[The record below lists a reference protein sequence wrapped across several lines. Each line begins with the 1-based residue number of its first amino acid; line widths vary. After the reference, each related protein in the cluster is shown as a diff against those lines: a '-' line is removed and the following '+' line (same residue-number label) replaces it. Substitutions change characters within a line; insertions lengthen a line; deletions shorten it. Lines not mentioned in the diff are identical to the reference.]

1 MTDLAYRATG
11 RFWAELAACGVT
23 DVVVSPGSRSAPLAI
38 TARSRGGLRVTVQ
51 LDERVGG
58 FCALGMAKASGRPV
72 ALVCTSGTA
81 AANYLPAVVEA
92 HHSGVPLVVCTADR
106 PPELRDAG
114 AGQTI
119 DQLKL
124 YGENVRWF
132 AETPCDLD
140 DPDYFA
146 RLAVRAATTAGA
158 GPNPGP
164 VHLNWP
170 FRKPLEPQGPVPQ
183 FEPTVGQPIESV
195 RPLVEADVDAMR
207 RLGGRLLVPSD
218 TVKSQVADV
227 DALRRLGGRRG
238 LIVAGA
244 LDVDDAGA
252 AAIVG
257 FAEAAG
263 WPVVADAGSQLRG
276 RGSLVLDGAE
286 WVLGRADLAPDVLV
300 RIGGPPSNRAVIDFV
315 AMCEAPDRL
324 LLDPRRRWED
334 PSFKWTAALASDPV
348 ALLGSAAPQMV
359 SADDAWAVAWTEAT
373 DDAWER
379 VGAVLG
385 SDFLLEPLL
394 AATLLRALP
403 PEVTVYASSSM
414 PVRDVTSFWPP
425 DALPRRVLVNR
436 GANGI
441 DGVVSSALG
450 AALAL
455 DQPVA
460 ALVGDVALLHDIGG
474 LLAASLSDI
483 DLTVVVPNNDGG
495 GIFSLLPV
503 SEGGSDVHFGELFHT
518 PHGVGLGKL
527 AAGLGV
533 NYHRTGQAD
542 DLVEAVAKASGVT
555 VIEVPIDHGT
565 AIKQRKQ
572 LADLVE

>member
-23 DVVVSPGSRSAPLAI
+23 DVVVSPGSRSTPLAVS
-38 TARSRGGLRVTVQ
+38 ARNQEGLRITVQ
-51 LDERVGG
+51 LDERVAG
-58 FCALGMAKASGRPV
+58 FCALGMAKASGRPT

-92 HHSGVPLVVCTADR
+92 HHSGVPLILCTADR

-114 AGQTI
+114 AGQAI
-119 DQLKL
+119 DQVKL
-124 YGENVRWF
+124 FGEHVRWY

-146 RLAVRAATTAGA
+146 RLAVRAATMAGA

-170 FRKPLEPQGPVPQ
+170 FRKPLEPQSPIPRL
-183 FEPTVGQPIESV
+183 EPTVGQPV
-195 RPLVEADVDAMR
+195 VPLRPLVADDVDAVR
-207 RLGGRLLVPSD
+207 RL
-218 TVKSQVADV
+218 A
-227 DALRRLGGRRG
+227 GRRG
-238 LIVAGA
+238 LIAAGA
-244 LDVDDAGA
+244 LDVDDAEAG
-252 AAIVG
+252 AIVA

-286 WVLGRADLAPDVLV
+286 WVLGRDDLAPEVLV
-300 RIGGPPSNRAVIDFV
+300 RIGGPPSNRAVINFI
-315 AMCEAPDRL
+315 ASCGAADRL
-324 LLDPRRRWED
+324 LVDPRRRWED
-334 PSFKWTAALASDPV
+334 PSFGWTVALASDPA
-348 ALLGSAAPQMV
+348 ALLSAATGQMA
-359 SADDAWAVAWTEAT
+359 SAGDAWAVAWIEAAA
-373 DDAWER
+373 DAWDR
-379 VGAVLG
+379 VEDVLDG
-385 SDFLLEPLL
+385 DGLLEPLL

-403 PEVTVYASSSM
+403 PETPLFASSSM

-425 DALPRRVLVNR
+425 DALPRRVLANR

-455 DQPVA
+455 GQPVA
-460 ALVGDVALLHDIGG
+460 ALVGDVAVLHDTGG
-474 LLAASLSDI
+474 LLAASRSDA

-503 SEGGSDVHFGELFHT
+503 ADGGPDVHFEELFHT
-518 PHGVGLGKL
+518 PHGTRLDDL
-527 AAGLGV
+527 SQGLGV
-533 NYHRTGQAD
+533 GYVRVESAD
-542 DLVEAVAKASGVT
+542 DLADAVAKAAGVT
-555 VIEVPIDHGT
+555 VVEVPIDHG
-565 AIKQRKQ
+565 AAMGQRRL
-572 LADLVE
+572 LADLSG

>member
-1 MTDLAYRATG
+1 MSDLAYRAAG
-11 RFWAELAACGVT
+11 RFWAELAGCGVT
-23 DVVVSPGSRSAPLAI
+23 DVVVSPGSRSTPLAVS
-38 TARSRGGLRVTVQ
+38 ARNQDGLRVTVL
-51 LDERVGG
+51 LDERVAG

-81 AANYLPAVVEA
+81 AANYLPSVVEA

-106 PPELRDAG
+106 PAELRDAG

-119 DQLKL
+119 DQVKL
-124 YGENVRWF
+124 YGDHVGWYSEV
-132 AETPCDLD
+132 PCDLD
-140 DPDYFA
+140 QPDYFA

-170 FRKPLEPQGPVPQ
+170 FRKPLEPRSPIPRLSA
-183 FEPTVGQPIESV
+183 TVGRPVVPV
-195 RPLVEADVDAMR
+195 RPLVDADVEALS
-207 RLGGRLLVPSD
+207 RLAGL
-218 TVKSQVADV
+218 
-227 DALRRLGGRRG
+227 RG
-238 LIVAGA
+238 LIVSGA
-244 LDVDDAGA
+244 LDVDDTGA

-263 WPVVADAGSQLRG
+263 WPVVADSGSQLRG
-276 RGSLVLDGAE
+276 RGPLVLDGAE
-286 WVLGRADLAPDVLV
+286 WVLGRADLAPDVLL
-300 RIGGPPSNRAVIDFV
+300 RLGGPPSNLAVIDFV
-315 AMCEAPDRL
+315 ESCPASDRL
-324 LLDPRRRWED
+324 LVDPRRRWED
-334 PSFKWTAALASDPV
+334 PSFGWTQALASDPV
-348 ALLGSAAPQMV
+348 ALLDAVSGRMG
-359 SADDAWAVAWTEAT
+359 SADDAWAAT
-373 DDAWER
+373 WIKAAADAWDGVED
-379 VGAVLG
+379 ALDS
-385 SDFLLEPLL
+385 SDLLEPLL

-403 PEVTVYASSSM
+403 PGVALYASSSM

-474 LLAASLSDI
+474 LLAASLSNA
-483 DLTVVVPNNDGG
+483 DLAVVVPNNNGG

-503 SEGGSDVHFGELFHT
+503 ADGGSEVHFEELFHT
-518 PHGVGLGKL
+518 SHGVDLADL

-533 NYHRTGQAD
+533 RHRRVAQAD
-542 DLVEAVAKASGVT
+542 ELADAVAKASGVT
-555 VIEVPIDHGT
+555 VIEVPIHHD
-565 AIKQRKQ
+565 AAMKQRRQ
-572 LADLVE
+572 LSDLTE

>member
-23 DVVVSPGSRSAPLAI
+23 DVVVSPGSRSTPLAVS
-38 TARSRGGLRVTVQ
+38 ARNQERLQVTVQ
-51 LDERVGG
+51 LDERVAG

-119 DQLKL
+119 DQVKL
-124 YGENVRWF
+124 YGDHVRWY
-132 AETPCDLD
+132 AETPCDFD
-140 DPDYFA
+140 DPGYFT
-146 RLAVRAATTAGA
+146 RLAVRAATAAGA

-170 FRKPLEPQGPVPQ
+170 FRKPLEPQGTVPR
-183 FEPTVGQPIESV
+183 FEPTVGQPIERV
-195 RPLVEADVDAMR
+195 RTFVEADVDA
-207 RLGGRLLVPSD
+207 
-218 TVKSQVADV
+218 
-227 DALRRLGGRRG
+227 LRPLGGRRG

-276 RGSLVLDGAE
+276 RGPLVLDGAE
-286 WVLGRADLAPDVLV
+286 GVLSRADLAPDVLV

-315 AMCEAPDRL
+315 ASCPAADRL
-324 LLDPRRRWED
+324 LIDPRRRWED
-334 PSFKWTAALASDPV
+334 PSFKWTTALASDPV
-348 ALLGSAAPQMV
+348 ALLGATAPLMA
-359 SADDAWAVAWTEAT
+359 SADDAWAVGWAEAA
-373 DDAWER
+373 DDAWGR
-379 VGAVLG
+379 VESVLG
-385 SDFLLEPLL
+385 SDVLLEPLL

-403 PEVTVYASSSM
+403 SEVAVYASSSM
-414 PVRDVTSFWPP
+414 PVRDVTSYWPP
-425 DALPRRVLVNR
+425 DTLPRRVLVNR

-460 ALVGDVALLHDIGG
+460 ALVGDVALLHDVGG
-474 LLAASLSDI
+474 LLAASLSDA

-495 GIFSLLPV
+495 GIFSLLPLAD
-503 SEGGSDVHFGELFHT
+503 GGSDIHFGELFHT
-518 PHGVGLGKL
+518 PHGVGFGKL
-527 AAGLGV
+527 AEGLGV
-533 NYHRTGQAD
+533 NYHRTGRAD
-542 DLVEAVAKASGVT
+542 DLVQAITKASGAT
-555 VIEVPIDHGT
+555 LIEVPIDHGT

>member
-23 DVVVSPGSRSAPLAI
+23 DVVVSPGSRSTPLAVA
-38 TARSRGGLRVTVQ
+38 ARNQEGLRVTVQ

-58 FCALGMAKASGRPV
+58 FFALGMAKASGRPV

-119 DQLKL
+119 DQVKL
-124 YGENVRWF
+124 YGDHVRWY
-132 AETPCDLD
+132 AETPCDFD

-158 GPNPGP
+158 GPDPGP

-170 FRKPLEPQGPVPQ
+170 FRKPLEPQGPVPRI
-183 FEPTVGQPIESV
+183 EAAVGRPVVPV
-195 RPLVEADVDAMR
+195 RPLVDADVDAVR
-207 RLGGRLLVPSD
+207 RL
-218 TVKSQVADV
+218 A
-227 DALRRLGGRRG
+227 GRRG

-244 LDVDDAGA
+244 LDVEDAGA
-252 AAIVG
+252 AAIVA
-257 FAEAAG
+257 FAEASG

-300 RIGGPPSNRAVIDFV
+300 RLGGPPSNRAVIDFV
-315 AMCEAPDRL
+315 ASCGAADRL
-324 LLDPRRRWED
+324 LVDTRRRWED
-334 PSFKWTAALASDPV
+334 PSFGWREALASDPV
-348 ALLGSAAPQMV
+348 AVLDRAAGQMDSAN
-359 SADDAWAVAWTEAT
+359 DAWAASWVEAAA
-373 DDAWER
+373 DAWER
-379 VGAVLG
+379 VEATLG
-385 SDFLLEPLL
+385 HDELFEPLL

-403 PEVTVYASSSM
+403 PEVPLYASSSM
-414 PVRDVTSFWPP
+414 PVRDITSFWPP
-425 DALPRRVLVNR
+425 DALSRRVLVNR

-441 DGVVSSALG
+441 DGVISSALG

-474 LLAASLSDI
+474 LLAASLSGA

-503 SEGGSDVHFGELFHT
+503 ADGGSDVHFEELFHT
-518 PHGVGLGKL
+518 AHGVSLGDL
-527 AAGLGV
+527 AKGLGV
-533 NYHRTGQAD
+533 HYHEAEQAD
-542 DLVEAVAKASGVT
+542 DLAEGVAKATGVT
-555 VIEVPIDHGT
+555 VIEVPIDHEV
-565 AIKQRKQ
+565 AMSQRKL
-572 LADLVE
+572 LADLST

>member
-11 RFWAELAACGVT
+11 RFWAELAASGVT
-23 DVVVSPGSRSAPLAI
+23 DVVVSPGSRSTPMAVA
-38 TARSRGGLRVTVQ
+38 ARNQDGLRITVL
-51 LDERVGG
+51 LDERVAG
-58 FCALGMAKASGRPV
+58 FGALGMAKASGRPV

-106 PPELRDAG
+106 PPEHRDAG

-119 DQLKL
+119 DQVKL
-124 YGENVRWF
+124 YGDHVRWY
-132 AETPCDLD
+132 AEAPCDLD
-140 DPDYFA
+140 QPDYFA

-158 GPNPGP
+158 GPDPGP

-170 FRKPLEPQGPVPQ
+170 FRKPLEPQGPIPRSSS
-183 FEPTVGQPIESV
+183 TVGRPVVPV
-195 RPLVEADVDAMR
+195 RPLVDADVEAVS
-207 RLGGRLLVPSD
+207 RL
-218 TVKSQVADV
+218 A
-227 DALRRLGGRRG
+227 GRRG
-238 LIVAGA
+238 LIVSGA
-244 LDVDDAGA
+244 LEVDDAGA

-276 RGSLVLDGAE
+276 RGPLVLDGAE

-300 RIGGPPSNRAVIDFV
+300 RLGGPPSNRAVIDFV
-315 AMCEAPDRL
+315 ESCPAPDRL
-324 LLDPRRRWED
+324 LVDPRRRWED
-334 PSFKWTAALASDPV
+334 PSFGWTQSLASDPA
-348 ALLGSAAPQMV
+348 ALLGAASAQV
-359 SADDAWAVAWTEAT
+359 GSADGAWAASWIEAAYDAWNGVEEA
-373 DDAWER
+373 
-379 VGAVLG
+379 LG
-385 SDFLLEPLL
+385 SADMLEPLL
-394 AATLLRALP
+394 AATLLRALS
-403 PEVTVYASSSM
+403 PEVALYASSSM
-414 PVRDVTSFWPP
+414 PVRDAASFWPP

-474 LLAASLSDI
+474 LLAAALADV

-503 SEGGSDVHFGELFHT
+503 ADGGPEVHFEELFHT
-518 PHGVGLGKL
+518 PHGVSLRDL
-527 AAGLGV
+527 ANGLGV
-533 NYHRTGQAD
+533 RHCRVEQAD
-542 DLVEAVAKASGVT
+542 ELADAVAQASGVT
-555 VIEVPIDHGT
+555 VIEVPIDRD
-565 AIKQRKQ
+565 AAMKQRRQ
-572 LADLVE
+572 LSDLAE

>member
-11 RFWAELAACGVT
+11 RFWAELAGCGVT
-23 DVVVSPGSRSAPLAI
+23 DVVVSPGSRSAPLAVS
-38 TARSRGGLRVTVQ
+38 ARNQEGMRVTVQ
-51 LDERVGG
+51 LDERVAG

-124 YGENVRWF
+124 YGDHVRWF
-132 AETPCDLD
+132 AELPCDVD
-140 DPDYFA
+140 EPDYFA
-146 RLAVRAATTAGA
+146 RVAVRAATMAGA
-158 GPNPGP
+158 GPDPGP

-170 FRKPLEPQGPVPQ
+170 FRKPLEPQGPVPR
-183 FEPTVGQPIESV
+183 FEPTVGKPIERV
-195 RPLVEADVDAMR
+195 RSFVEAE
-207 RLGGRLLVPSD
+207 
-218 TVKSQVADV
+218 V
-227 DALRRLGGRRG
+227 DALRPLGGRRG

-244 LDVDDAGA
+244 LDVDDDGA

-276 RGSLVLDGAE
+276 RGPLVLDGAE
-286 WVLGRADLAPDVLV
+286 GVLRRADLAPDVLV

-315 AMCEAPDRL
+315 ASCPAADRL
-324 LLDPRRRWED
+324 LIDPRRRWED
-334 PSFKWTAALASDPV
+334 PSFKWTTALVSDPV
-348 ALLGSAAPQMV
+348 SLLGSAAPLMA
-359 SADDAWAVAWTEAT
+359 SADDAWAVAWAEAA

-379 VGAVLG
+379 VEAVLHG
-385 SDFLLEPLL
+385 MGGLRSIKNAYGQTAQFDDEWGLLEPLL

-403 PEVTVYASSSM
+403 SEVAVYASSSM
-414 PVRDVTSFWPP
+414 PVRDATSFWPP

-474 LLAASLSDI
+474 LLAASLSDA

-503 SEGGSDVHFGELFHT
+503 AGGGSDVHFGELFHT

-533 NYHRTGQAD
+533 NYHRTGQPD
-542 DLVEAVAKASGVT
+542 DLVETVTKATGVT
-555 VIEVPIDHGT
+555 VVEVPIDHGT
-565 AIKQRKQ
+565 AMRQRKQ
-572 LADLVE
+572 LADLSE

>member
-1 MTDLAYRATG
+1 MSDLAYQATG

-23 DVVVSPGSRSAPLAI
+23 DVVVSPGSRSAPLAVS
-38 TARSRGGLRVTVQ
+38 ARNQERLRVTVQ
-51 LDERVGG
+51 LDERVAG

-106 PPELRDAG
+106 PAELRDAG

-119 DQLKL
+119 DQVKL
-124 YGENVRWF
+124 YGEHVRWY
-132 AETPCDLD
+132 AEAPCDFD

-146 RLAVRAATTAGA
+146 RLAVRAATMAGD
-158 GPNPGP
+158 GPDPGP

-170 FRKPLEPQGPVPQ
+170 FRKPLEPQGPIGRHVATAGCP
-183 FEPTVGQPIESV
+183 VASV
-195 RPLVEADVDAMR
+195 RPLVEADVDTVR
-207 RLGGRLLVPSD
+207 RL
-218 TVKSQVADV
+218 A
-227 DALRRLGGRRG
+227 GRRG

-276 RGSLVLDGAE
+276 RGPMVLDGAE

-315 AMCEAPDRL
+315 ASCGATDRL
-324 LLDPRRRWED
+324 LVDPRRRWED
-334 PSFKWTAALASDPV
+334 PSFKWTTALASDPV
-348 ALLGSAAPQMV
+348 ALLGSAAAQMSSANGAWSV
-359 SADDAWAVAWTEAT
+359 TWTEAADDAW
-373 DDAWER
+373 DR
-379 VGAVLG
+379 VDPALG
-385 SDFLLEPLL
+385 PDGLLEPLL

-403 PEVTVYASSSM
+403 PEVPLYASSSM

-450 AALAL
+450 ASLVL
-455 DQPVA
+455 DQPVV

-474 LLAASLSDI
+474 LLAASLSDA

-503 SEGGSDVHFGELFHT
+503 ADVGPDVHFGELFHT

-533 NYHRTGQAD
+533 DYHRTGRAD

-555 VIEVPIDHGT
+555 LIEVPIDHGT
-565 AIKQRKQ
+565 AIKQRKL
-572 LADLVE
+572 LADLAE

>member
-23 DVVVSPGSRSAPLAI
+23 DVVVSPGSRSAPLAVS
-38 TARSRGGLRVTVQ
+38 ARNQEGLRVTVQ
-51 LDERVGG
+51 LDERVAG

-81 AANYLPAVVEA
+81 AANYFPAVVEA

-124 YGENVRWF
+124 YGDHVRWF
-132 AETPCDLD
+132 AEMPCDVD
-140 DPDYFA
+140 EPDYFA
-146 RLAVRAATTAGA
+146 RVAVRAATMSGT

-170 FRKPLEPQGPVPQ
+170 FRKPLEPQGPLDR
-183 FEPTVGQPIESV
+183 FEPTVGRPIEPI
-195 RPLVEADVDAMR
+195 RPLFEADVDAV
-207 RLGGRLLVPSD
+207 GRL
-218 TVKSQVADV
+218 A
-227 DALRRLGGRRG
+227 GRRG

-244 LDVDDAGA
+244 LDVDDTEAE
-252 AAIVG
+252 AIVG
-257 FAEAAG
+257 FAEASG

-276 RGSLVLDGAE
+276 RSPLVLDGTE
-286 WVLGRADLAPDVLV
+286 WVLGDSGLSPDVLV
-300 RIGGPPSNRAVIDFV
+300 RIGGPPSNRMVIDFV
-315 AMCEAPDRL
+315 EACGAVDRL
-324 LLDPRRRWED
+324 LVDPRRRWED
-334 PSFKWTAALASDPV
+334 PSSGWTAALASDP
-348 ALLGSAAPQMV
+348 ATLLGAAADWMT
-359 SADDAWAVAWTEAT
+359 STDDAWAVAWVEAAS
-373 DDAWER
+373 DAWDR
-379 VGAVLG
+379 VETVLNGA
-385 SDFLLEPLL
+385 DLLEPLL
-394 AATLLRALP
+394 AATLLRSLA
-403 PEVTVYASSSM
+403 PEVLLYASSSM
-414 PVRDVTSFWPP
+414 PVRDATSFWPP

-474 LLAASLSDI
+474 LLAASLSDV

-503 SEGGSDVHFGELFHT
+503 AEGGSDVHFGELFHT

-533 NYHRTGQAD
+533 SYHRTGQAD
-542 DLVEAVAKASGVT
+542 DLVETVNKATGVT
-555 VIEVPIDHGT
+555 VVEVPIDHGT
-565 AIKQRKQ
+565 AMRQRKQ
-572 LADLVE
+572 LAELAE

>member
-1 MTDLAYRATG
+1 MTDLAYQATG

-23 DVVVSPGSRSAPLAI
+23 DVVVSPGSRSTPLAVS
-38 TARSRGGLRVTVQ
+38 ARNQEGLRITVQ
-51 LDERVGG
+51 LDERVAG

-119 DQLKL
+119 DQVKL
-124 YGENVRWF
+124 YGDHVRWY
-132 AETPCDLD
+132 AETPCDFD
-140 DPDYFA
+140 DPGYFA
-146 RLAVRAATTAGA
+146 RLAVRAATMAGA
-158 GPNPGP
+158 GPDPGP

-170 FRKPLEPQGPVPQ
+170 FRKPLEPQGPVPE
-183 FEPTVGQPIESV
+183 FNSTVGRPPAPV
-195 RPLVEADVDAMR
+195 RPLVETDIE
-207 RLGGRLLVPSD
+207 
-218 TVKSQVADV
+218 
-227 DALRRLGGRRG
+227 ALRGMAGRRG

-286 WVLGRADLAPDVLV
+286 GVLGRADLAPDVLV
-300 RIGGPPSNRAVIDFV
+300 RIGGSPSNRAVIDFV
-315 AMCEAPDRL
+315 DTCPASDRL
-324 LLDPRRRWED
+324 LMDPRRRWED
-334 PSFKWTAALASDPV
+334 PSFGWTAALASDPAV
-348 ALLGSAAPQMV
+348 LLGAAAGQMTSAE
-359 SADDAWAVAWTEAT
+359 DAWAVDWIEAAA
-373 DDAWER
+373 DAWDRTE
-379 VGAVLG
+379 AVLG
-385 SDFLLEPLL
+385 SDDLLEPLL

-403 PEVTVYASSSM
+403 SEVAVYASSSM

-450 AALAL
+450 ASLAL
-455 DQPVA
+455 GQPVA

-474 LLAASLSDI
+474 LLAASLTDA

-503 SEGGSDVHFGELFHT
+503 AEGGSDVHFGELFHT
-518 PHGVGLGKL
+518 PHGVGFGKL
-527 AAGLGV
+527 AEGLGV

-542 DLVEAVAKASGVT
+542 DLAETVTKASGVT
-555 VIEVPIDHGT
+555 LIEVPVDHGT

-572 LADLVE
+572 LADLAE

>member
-1 MTDLAYRATG
+1 MTDLAYLATG

-23 DVVVSPGSRSAPLAI
+23 DVVVSPGSRSTPLAV
-38 TARSRGGLRVTVQ
+38 TARNQEGFRVTVQ
-51 LDERVGG
+51 LDERVAG

-81 AANYLPAVVEA
+81 AANILPAVVEA

-119 DQLKL
+119 DQIKL
-124 YGENVRWF
+124 YGDHVRWF
-132 AETPCDLD
+132 AETPCDVD
-140 DPDYFA
+140 ESDYFA
-146 RLAVRAATTAGA
+146 RLAVRAATIAGA

-170 FRKPLEPQGPVPQ
+170 FRKPLEPQGPIPRIAAAVGRPV
-183 FEPTVGQPIESV
+183 EPV
-195 RPLVEADVDAMR
+195 RPLVEADVDAVR
-207 RLGGRLLVPSD
+207 RL
-218 TVKSQVADV
+218 A
-227 DALRRLGGRRG
+227 GRRG
-238 LIVAGA
+238 LIVSGA

-257 FAEAAG
+257 FAVAAG

-286 WVLGRADLAPDVLV
+286 WSLGRANLAPDVLV

-315 AMCEAPDRL
+315 ASCGAADQL
-324 LLDPRRRWED
+324 LVDPRRRWED
-334 PSFKWTAALASDPV
+334 PSFGWTEALASDPV
-348 ALLGSAAPQMV
+348 ALLGAAAGQMA
-359 SADDAWAVAWTEAT
+359 STDDAWAVSWIEAAADGWDQVET
-373 DDAWER
+373 ALEAD
-379 VGAVLG
+379 G
-385 SDFLLEPLL
+385 LLEPRL

-403 PEVTVYASSSM
+403 PETALYASSSM

-441 DGVVSSALG
+441 DGVISSAMG

-455 DQPVA
+455 GQPAA

-474 LLAASLSDI
+474 LLAASLSGA

-503 SEGGSDVHFGELFHT
+503 ANCGSDIHFEELFHT
-518 PHGVGLGKL
+518 PHGVSLGDL
-527 AAGLGV
+527 TIGLGV
-533 NYHRTGQAD
+533 RYDQ
-542 DLVEAVAKASGVT
+542 VEHASELAETAAKASGVT
-555 VIEVPIDHGT
+555 VIEVPIDHD
-565 AIKQRKQ
+565 AAMKQRQQ
-572 LADLVE
+572 LADLTE

>member
-11 RFWAELAACGVT
+11 RFWAELAASGVT
-23 DVVVSPGSRSAPLAI
+23 DVVVSPGSRSTPMAVA
-38 TARSRGGLRVTVQ
+38 ARNQDGLRITVL
-51 LDERVGG
+51 LDERVAG
-58 FCALGMAKASGRPV
+58 FGALGMAKASGRPV

-106 PPELRDAG
+106 PPEHRDAG

-119 DQLKL
+119 DQVKL
-124 YGENVRWF
+124 YGDHVRWY
-132 AETPCDLD
+132 AEAPCDLD
-140 DPDYFA
+140 QPDYFA

-158 GPNPGP
+158 GPDPGP

-170 FRKPLEPQGPVPQ
+170 FRKPLEPQGPIPRSSS
-183 FEPTVGQPIESV
+183 TVGRPVVPV
-195 RPLVEADVDAMR
+195 RPLVDADVEAVS
-207 RLGGRLLVPSD
+207 RL
-218 TVKSQVADV
+218 A
-227 DALRRLGGRRG
+227 GRRG
-238 LIVAGA
+238 LIVSGA

-252 AAIVG
+252 VAIVG

-276 RGSLVLDGAE
+276 RGPLVLDGAE

-300 RIGGPPSNRAVIDFV
+300 RLGGPPSNRAVIDFV
-315 AMCEAPDRL
+315 ESCPAPDRL
-324 LLDPRRRWED
+324 LVDPRRRWED
-334 PSFKWTAALASDPV
+334 PSFGWTQSLASDPA
-348 ALLGSAAPQMV
+348 ALLGAASAQV
-359 SADDAWAVAWTEAT
+359 GSADGAWAASWIEAAYDAWNGVEEA
-373 DDAWER
+373 
-379 VGAVLG
+379 LG
-385 SDFLLEPLL
+385 SADMLEPLL
-394 AATLLRALP
+394 AAALLRALP
-403 PEVTVYASSSM
+403 PEVALYASSSM
-414 PVRDVTSFWPP
+414 PVRDAASFWPP

-474 LLAASLSDI
+474 LLAAALADV

-503 SEGGSDVHFGELFHT
+503 ADGGPEVHFEELFHT
-518 PHGVGLGKL
+518 PHGVSLRDL
-527 AAGLGV
+527 ANGLGV
-533 NYHRTGQAD
+533 RHCRVEQAAELAD
-542 DLVEAVAKASGVT
+542 AVTKASGVT
-555 VIEVPIDHGT
+555 VIEVPIDHD
-565 AIKQRKQ
+565 AAMKQRRQ
-572 LADLVE
+572 LSDLAE

>member
-11 RFWAELAACGVT
+11 RFWAELTACGVT
-23 DVVVSPGSRSAPLAI
+23 DVVVSPGSRSTPLAV
-38 TARSRGGLRVTVQ
+38 TARNQEGLRVTVQ
-51 LDERVGG
+51 LDERVAG

-72 ALVCTSGTA
+72 AVVCTSGTA
-81 AANYLPAVVEA
+81 AANLLPAVVEA

-119 DQLKL
+119 DQVKL
-124 YGENVRWF
+124 YGDRVRWY
-132 AETPCDLD
+132 AETPCDFD

-146 RLAVRAATTAGA
+146 RLAVRAATAAGA

-170 FRKPLEPQGPVPQ
+170 FRKPLEPQGPISRIGAS
-183 FEPTVGQPIESV
+183 VGQPVVPV
-195 RPLVEADVDAMR
+195 RPLVEADVDAVR
-207 RLGGRLLVPSD
+207 RL
-218 TVKSQVADV
+218 A
-227 DALRRLGGRRG
+227 GRRG
-238 LIVAGA
+238 LIVSGA

-286 WVLGRADLAPDVLV
+286 WVLGRGDLLPDVLV

-315 AMCEAPDRL
+315 ESCGAAHRL
-324 LLDPRRRWED
+324 LVDPRRRWED
-334 PSFKWTAALASDPV
+334 PSFGWTEALASDPA
-348 ALLGSAAPQMV
+348 ALLGATAGQMA
-359 SADDAWAVAWTEAT
+359 SADDAWAVSWVEAAA
-373 DDAWER
+373 DAWDRME
-379 VGAVLG
+379 AALG
-385 SDFLLEPLL
+385 HDEVFEPRL
-394 AATLLRALP
+394 AATLLRAVP
-403 PEVTVYASSSM
+403 PEVPLYASSSM

-455 DQPVA
+455 GQPVA

-474 LLAASLSDI
+474 LLAASLSGA

-495 GIFSLLPV
+495 GIFSLLPLAN
-503 SEGGSDVHFGELFHT
+503 GGPDVHFEELFHT
-518 PHGVGLGKL
+518 PHGVSLGDL
-527 AAGLGV
+527 ANGLGV
-533 NYHRTGQAD
+533 HHHQVEEAD
-542 DLVEAVAKASGVT
+542 ELADAVAKASGVT
-555 VIEVPIDHGT
+555 VIEVPIDHD
-565 AIKQRKQ
+565 AAMKQRQQ
-572 LADLVE
+572 LADLTG

>member
-1 MTDLAYRATG
+1 MTDLAYQATG

-38 TARSRGGLRVTVQ
+38 TARSHGGLRVTVQ

-114 AGQTI
+114 AGQAI

-124 YGENVRWF
+124 YGEHVRWF

-158 GPNPGP
+158 GPDPGP

-170 FRKPLEPQGPVPQ
+170 FRKPLEPQGPVPR
-183 FEPTVGQPIESV
+183 FEPTVGQPTESV
-195 RPLVEADVDAMR
+195 RPLVEADVDA
-207 RLGGRLLVPSD
+207 
-218 TVKSQVADV
+218 
-227 DALRRLGGRRG
+227 LRRLGGSRG

-276 RGSLVLDGAE
+276 RGSMVLNGAE
-286 WVLGRADLAPDVLV
+286 WVLDRADLAPDVLV

-315 AMCEAPDRL
+315 AMCGAADRL
-324 LLDPRRRWED
+324 LVDPRRRWED

-348 ALLGSAAPQMV
+348 ALLGSAAPAMA

-379 VGAVLG
+379 VEAALG
-385 SDFLLEPLL
+385 PDDLLEPLL
-394 AATLLRALP
+394 AATLLQTLP
-403 PEVTVYASSSM
+403 PEVAVYASSSM
-414 PVRDVTSFWPP
+414 PVRDLTSYWPP

-450 AALAL
+450 TALAF
-455 DQPVA
+455 DQPAA

-474 LLAASLSDI
+474 LLAASLSDV

-503 SEGGSDVHFGELFHT
+503 AEGSSDVHFGELFHT

-572 LADLVE
+572 LADLAE

>member
-23 DVVVSPGSRSAPLAI
+23 DVVVSPGSRSAPLAVS
-38 TARSRGGLRVTVQ
+38 ARNQEGLQVTVQ

-119 DQLKL
+119 DQVEL
-124 YGENVRWF
+124 YGDHVRWF
-132 AETPCDLD
+132 VETPCDLD

-195 RPLVEADVDAMR
+195 RPLVEADVDA
-207 RLGGRLLVPSD
+207 
-218 TVKSQVADV
+218 
-227 DALRRLGGRRG
+227 LRRLSGRRG

-244 LDVDDAGA
+244 LDVDDVGA

-286 WVLGRADLAPDVLV
+286 WVLGRAGLTPDVLV
-300 RIGGPPSNRAVIDFV
+300 RIGGPPSNREVIDFV

-348 ALLGSAAPQMV
+348 ALLGTAAPLMA
-359 SADDAWAVAWTEAT
+359 SADDAWAVGWTEAS
-373 DDAWER
+373 DHAWER

-450 AALAL
+450 AALVL

-474 LLAASLSDI
+474 LLAASLSDV

-503 SEGGSDVHFGELFHT
+503 AEGSSDVHFGELFHT

-565 AIKQRKQ
+565 AINQRKQ
-572 LADLVE
+572 LADLAE

>member
-23 DVVVSPGSRSAPLAI
+23 DVVVSPGSRSTPLAV
-38 TARSRGGLRVTVQ
+38 TARNQEGLRVTVQ
-51 LDERVGG
+51 LDERVAG

-72 ALVCTSGTA
+72 AVVCTSGTA
-81 AANYLPAVVEA
+81 AANLLPAVVEA

-119 DQLKL
+119 DQVKL
-124 YGENVRWF
+124 YGDQVRWY
-132 AETPCDLD
+132 AETPCDFD

-146 RLAVRAATTAGA
+146 RLAVRAATMAGA
-158 GPNPGP
+158 GPNLGP

-170 FRKPLEPQGPVPQ
+170 FRKPLEPQDPIPRFDASVGEPV
-183 FEPTVGQPIESV
+183 VPI
-195 RPLVEADVDAMR
+195 RPLVEADVDAVS
-207 RLGGRLLVPSD
+207 RLV
-218 TVKSQVADV
+218 
-227 DALRRLGGRRG
+227 GRRG
-238 LIVAGA
+238 LIVSGA
-244 LDVDDAGA
+244 LDVDDAGV

-263 WPVVADAGSQLRG
+263 WPLVADAGSQLRG
-276 RGSLVLDGAE
+276 RGPMVLDGAE
-286 WVLGRADLAPDVLV
+286 WVLGRADFAPDVLV
-300 RIGGPPSNRAVIDFV
+300 RLGGPPSNRAVIEFV
-315 AMCEAPDRL
+315 ESCTAPDRL
-324 LLDPRRRWED
+324 LVDPRRRWED
-334 PSFKWTAALASDPV
+334 PSFGWTAALASDPV
-348 ALLGSAAPQMV
+348 ALLGAAAGQMASAN
-359 SADDAWAVAWTEAT
+359 DAWAVSWIEAT
-373 DDAWER
+373 ADAWDR
-379 VGAVLG
+379 VETALG
-385 SDFLLEPLL
+385 HDELLEPRL
-394 AATLLRALP
+394 AATLLRAVP
-403 PEVTVYASSSM
+403 PEVPLYASSSM

-455 DQPVA
+455 DQPTA

-474 LLAASLSDI
+474 LLAASLSGA

-503 SEGGSDVHFGELFHT
+503 ADGGSDVHFEELFHT
-518 PHGVGLGKL
+518 PHGVSLVDL
-527 AAGLGV
+527 ANGLGV
-533 NYHRTGQAD
+533 HYYQVEEAD
-542 DLVEAVAKASGVT
+542 ELADAVAKASGVT
-555 VIEVPIDHGT
+555 VIEVPIDHG
-565 AIKQRKQ
+565 AALKQRKQ
-572 LADLVE
+572 LADLTE

>member
-23 DVVVSPGSRSAPLAI
+23 DVVVSPGSRSTPLAVS
-38 TARSRGGLRVTVQ
+38 ARNQERLQVTVQ
-51 LDERVGG
+51 LDERVAG

-119 DQLKL
+119 DQVKL
-124 YGENVRWF
+124 YGDHVRWY
-132 AETPCDLD
+132 AETPCDFD
-140 DPDYFA
+140 DPGYFA

-170 FRKPLEPQGPVPQ
+170 FRKPLEPQGPVLR
-183 FEPTVGQPIESV
+183 FEPIVGQPIESV
-195 RPLVEADVDAMR
+195 RPLVEADVDALR
-207 RLGGRLLVPSD
+207 GLAGG
-218 TVKSQVADV
+218 
-227 DALRRLGGRRG
+227 RG

-263 WPVVADAGSQLRG
+263 WPIVADAGSQLRG
-276 RGSLVLDGAE
+276 RGPLVLDGADG
-286 WVLGRADLAPDVLV
+286 VLGRSDLAPDVLV

-315 AMCEAPDRL
+315 AKCGATDRL
-324 LLDPRRRWED
+324 LVDPRRRWED
-334 PSFKWTAALASDPV
+334 PSFGWTAALASDPA
-348 ALLGSAAPQMV
+348 ALLGAAAPQMTSV
-359 SADDAWAVAWTEAT
+359 DDVWAVDWVEAAADAWDRVEAALGP
-373 DDAWER
+373 DD
-379 VGAVLG
+379 
-385 SDFLLEPLL
+385 LLEPLL
-394 AATLLRALP
+394 AVTLLRALP
-403 PEVTVYASSSM
+403 PEVAVYASSSM

-450 AALAL
+450 ASLAL
-455 DQPVA
+455 DQTVV

-474 LLAASLSDI
+474 LLAASLSDA

-503 SEGGSDVHFGELFHT
+503 AEGGSDVHFGELFHT

-527 AAGLGV
+527 AEGLGV
-533 NYHRTGQAD
+533 SYHRTGQAD
-542 DLVEAVAKASGVT
+542 DLVEAVTKASGVT
-555 VIEVPIDHGT
+555 LIEVPIDHGT

-572 LADLVE
+572 LADLAE

>member
-23 DVVVSPGSRSAPLAI
+23 DVVVSPGSRSAPLAVS
-38 TARSRGGLRVTVQ
+38 ARNQEGLRVMVQ
-51 LDERVGG
+51 LDERVAG

-106 PPELRDAG
+106 PPELRDTG

-124 YGENVRWF
+124 YGDHVRWF
-132 AETPCDLD
+132 AEMPCDVD
-140 DPDYFA
+140 EPDYFA
-146 RLAVRAATTAGA
+146 RVAVRAATMARA
-158 GPNPGP
+158 GPDPGP
-164 VHLNWP
+164 AHLNWP
-170 FRKPLEPQGPVPQ
+170 FRKPLEPQGPVHR
-183 FEPTVGQPIESV
+183 FEPTVGRPIEPI
-195 RPLVEADVDAMR
+195 RPLFEADVDAV
-207 RLGGRLLVPSD
+207 GRL
-218 TVKSQVADV
+218 A
-227 DALRRLGGRRG
+227 GRRG
-238 LIVAGA
+238 IIVAGA
-244 LDVDDAGA
+244 LDVDDTEAE
-252 AAIVG
+252 AIVG
-257 FAEAAG
+257 FAEASG

-276 RGSLVLDGAE
+276 RSPLVLDGAE
-286 WVLGRADLAPDVLV
+286 WVLGDSGRSPDVLV
-300 RIGGPPSNRAVIDFV
+300 RIGGPPSNRIVIDFV
-315 AMCEAPDRL
+315 AACGAADRL
-324 LLDPRRRWED
+324 LVDPRRRWED
-334 PSFKWTAALASDPV
+334 PSFGWTAALASHPA
-348 ALLGSAAPQMV
+348 ALLGAAADWMT
-359 SADDAWAVAWTEAT
+359 STDDAWAVAWVEAAS
-373 DDAWER
+373 DAWDR
-379 VGAVLG
+379 VETVLNGA
-385 SDFLLEPLL
+385 DLLEPLL
-394 AATLLRALP
+394 AATLLRSMP
-403 PEVTVYASSSM
+403 PEVLLYASSSM
-414 PVRDVTSFWPP
+414 PVRDATSFWPP
-425 DALPRRVLVNR
+425 DALPRRVSVNR

-474 LLAASLSDI
+474 LLAASLSDV

-503 SEGGSDVHFGELFHT
+503 AEGGSDVHFGELFHT

-542 DLVEAVAKASGVT
+542 DLIETVNKATGVT
-555 VIEVPIDHGT
+555 VVEVPVDHGT
-565 AIKQRKQ
+565 AMRQRKQ
-572 LADLVE
+572 LADLAE

>member
-23 DVVVSPGSRSAPLAI
+23 DVVVSPGSRSTPLAV
-38 TARSRGGLRVTVQ
+38 TARNQGGLLVTVQ
-51 LDERVGG
+51 LDERVAG

-81 AANYLPAVVEA
+81 AANLLPAVVEA
-92 HHSGVPLVVCTADR
+92 HHGGVPLVVCTADR

-119 DQLKL
+119 DQVKL
-124 YGENVRWF
+124 YGDHVRWF
-132 AETPCDLD
+132 AEMPCDFD

-146 RLAVRAATTAGA
+146 RLAVRAATAAGA

-170 FRKPLEPQGPVPQ
+170 FRKPLEPQGPVPR
-183 FEPTVGQPIESV
+183 FGALVGRPVVPV
-195 RPLVEADVDAMR
+195 RPLVEADVNTMS
-207 RLGGRLLVPSD
+207 RL
-218 TVKSQVADV
+218 A
-227 DALRRLGGRRG
+227 GRRG
-238 LIVAGA
+238 LIVSGA
-244 LDVDDAGA
+244 LDTDEAGA

-300 RIGGPPSNRAVIDFV
+300 RIGGPPSNRAVVDFV
-315 AMCEAPDRL
+315 ASCGAADRL
-324 LLDPRRRWED
+324 LVDPRRRWED
-334 PSFKWTAALASDPV
+334 PSFGWTEALASDPV
-348 ALLGSAAPQMV
+348 ALLSAAAGQMA
-359 SADDAWAVAWTEAT
+359 SANDAWAVSWIEAAA
-373 DDAWER
+373 DAWDR
-379 VGAVLG
+379 VETALG
-385 SDFLLEPLL
+385 SGDLLEPLL

-403 PEVTVYASSSM
+403 PEVALYASSSM
-414 PVRDVTSFWPP
+414 PVRDVTSFWPS
-425 DALPRRVLVNR
+425 DALPRQVLVNR

-455 DQPVA
+455 GQPVA

-474 LLAASLSDI
+474 LLAASLSGA
-483 DLTVVVPNNDGG
+483 DLTVVVPNNNGG

-503 SEGGSDVHFGELFHT
+503 ADSGSDVHFEELFHT
-518 PHGVGLGKL
+518 PHGVSLGDL
-527 AAGLGV
+527 ANGLGV
-533 NYHRTGQAD
+533 NFHRVEQAD
-542 DLVEAVAKASGVT
+542 DLADAVAEASGVT
-555 VIEVPIDHGT
+555 VIEVPIDHD
-565 AIKQRKQ
+565 AAMKQRKQ
-572 LADLVE
+572 LCDLTE

>member
-23 DVVVSPGSRSAPLAI
+23 DVVVSPGSRSTPLAVS
-38 TARSRGGLRVTVQ
+38 ARNQEGLRVTVQ

-92 HHSGVPLVVCTADR
+92 YHSGVPLVVCTADR
-106 PPELRDAG
+106 PPEHRDAG

-119 DQLKL
+119 DQVKL
-124 YGENVRWF
+124 YGNHVRWY
-132 AETPCDLD
+132 AEAPCDLD
-140 DPDYFA
+140 VPDYFA

-170 FRKPLEPQGPVPQ
+170 FRKPLEPQGPIPRMSS
-183 FEPTVGQPIESV
+183 TVGRPVVPV
-195 RPLVEADVDAMR
+195 RPLFDADVEAVS
-207 RLGGRLLVPSD
+207 RL
-218 TVKSQVADV
+218 A
-227 DALRRLGGRRG
+227 GRRG
-238 LIVAGA
+238 LIVSGA

-276 RGSLVLDGAE
+276 RGPLVLDGAE
-286 WVLGRADLAPDVLV
+286 WVVGLADLAPDVLV
-300 RIGGPPSNRAVIDFV
+300 RIGGPPSNRAVIEFMESCP
-315 AMCEAPDRL
+315 ASDRL
-324 LLDPRRRWED
+324 LVDPRRRWED
-334 PSFKWTAALASDPV
+334 PSFGWTQALASDPV
-348 ALLGSAAPQMV
+348 ALLGAASAQMG
-359 SADDAWAVAWTEAT
+359 SADDAWAVSWIEAA
-373 DDAWER
+373 DDAWDR
-379 VGAVLG
+379 VEDALV
-385 SDFLLEPLL
+385 SADLLEPLL
-394 AATLLRALP
+394 AATLLRTLP
-403 PEVTVYASSSM
+403 PEVALYASSSM

-425 DALPRRVLVNR
+425 DALPRRVMVNR

-474 LLAASLSDI
+474 LLVAALADA
-483 DLTVVVPNNDGG
+483 DLALVVPNNDGG

-503 SEGGSDVHFGELFHT
+503 ADGGSEVHFEELFHT
-518 PHGVGLGKL
+518 SHGVDL
-527 AAGLGV
+527 ADLANGLGV
-533 NYHRTGQAD
+533 HHRRVEQAD
-542 DLVEAVAKASGVT
+542 ELADAVAKASGVA
-555 VIEVPIDHGT
+555 VIEVPIDHD
-565 AIKQRKQ
+565 AAMKQRQQ
-572 LADLVE
+572 LSDLTE

>member
-1 MTDLAYRATG
+1 MTDLSYRATG

-23 DVVVSPGSRSAPLAI
+23 DVVASPGSRSTPLAVA
-38 TARSRGGLRVTVQ
+38 ARNQEGLRVTVQ
-51 LDERVGG
+51 LDERVAG
-58 FCALGMAKASGRPV
+58 FCALGMAKASDRPV

-119 DQLKL
+119 DQVKL
-124 YGENVRWF
+124 YGDHVRWY
-132 AETPCDLD
+132 AETPCDFD

-146 RLAVRAATTAGA
+146 RLAVRAAAVAGA

-170 FRKPLEPQGPVPQ
+170 FRKPLEPQHPIPR
-183 FEPTVGQPIESV
+183 FEAGIGQPAVPV
-195 RPLVEADVDAMR
+195 RPLLDADVDAVC
-207 RLGGRLLVPSD
+207 RLSGR
-218 TVKSQVADV
+218 Q
-227 DALRRLGGRRG
+227 GI
-238 LIVAGA
+238 IVAGA

-252 AAIVG
+252 AAIVA
-257 FAEAAG
+257 FAEATG

-276 RGSLVLDGAE
+276 RGPLVLDGAE
-286 WVLGRADLAPDVLV
+286 WVLGRADLIPDVLV
-300 RIGGPPSNRAVIDFV
+300 RIGGPPSNRAVIGFV
-315 AMCEAPDRL
+315 ASCGAADRL
-324 LLDPRRRWED
+324 LVDPRRRWED
-334 PSFKWTAALASDPV
+334 PSFGWTAALASHPV
-348 ALLGSAAPQMV
+348 ALLGAVAGQMG
-359 SADDAWAVAWTEAT
+359 SADDAWAQAWAGAASDARDRVEA
-373 DDAWER
+373 A
-379 VGAVLG
+379 LG
-385 SDFLLEPLL
+385 HDEFLEPLL

-403 PEVTVYASSSM
+403 PEVPLYVSSSM

-425 DALPRRVLVNR
+425 DAPPRRVLVNR

-455 DQPVA
+455 GQPVA

-474 LLAASLSDI
+474 LLAASQSNT
-483 DLTVVVPNNDGG
+483 DLTAVVPNNDGG

-503 SEGGSDVHFGELFHT
+503 ADGGSDVHFEELFHT
-518 PHGVGLGKL
+518 PHGVSLGDL
-527 AAGLGV
+527 ANGMGV
-533 NYHRTGQAD
+533 NYHQAERAD
-542 DLVEAVAKASGVT
+542 DLAEAVAKATGVT
-555 VIEVPIDHGT
+555 VIEVPIDHD
-565 AIKQRKQ
+565 AAMKQRQQ
-572 LADLVE
+572 LADLTE